1 MAKKSFYAVFV
12 LVFALVII
20 SLVSCASTG
29 FPESPIKK
37 GKREYT
43 ISDRYVFDEEG
54 RELSFEGY
62 EKLGDYEDPNLW
74 NEEVRQADYDENGRL
89 IRVFIDGDRTY
100 PEERFYSYDEEGN
113 LISDEED
120 YMRLLLEGIEKSD
133 RPVSEEK
140 ESDGT
145 WEKYEYADD
154 GSYTYINNRG
164 YNNDLIKKSYDS
176 EGRLVYEKDFYGN
189 ETWYD
194 TLGRI
199 TRKDYHYI
207 EYDDQDRII
216 YEKFDEN
223 TVAQIW
229 RGFDEEGRQNWFK
242 ELETN
247 ELSPDWDELR
257 EIEVTYDKEGFPT
270 YIIEKIYKH
279 LNSEEMEYICT
290 ERFYINKYSYYENGQ
305 MNECRQY
312 RYLNRTDEWIP
323 NN

>member
-1 MAKKSFYAVFV
+1 M
-12 LVFALVII
+12 
-20 SLVSCASTG
+20 
-29 FPESPIKK
+29 
-37 GKREYT
+37 
-43 ISDRYVFDEEG
+43 
-54 RELSFEGY
+54 
-62 EKLGDYEDPNLW
+62 PNLW

-113 LISDEED
+113 LIPDEDMD

-133 RPVSEEK
+133 MPVFEATVP
-140 ESDGT
+140 DGT
-145 WEKYEYADD
+145 WN
-154 GSYTYINNRG
+154 TNNRA
-164 YNNDLIKKSYDS
+164 YNNDPIIKNYDS
-176 EGRLVYEKDFYGN
+176 EGRLIYEKDFYGN

-216 YEKFDEN
+216 YEKYDEN

-312 RYLNRTDEWIP
+312 RYMNRTDEWIP

>member
-12 LVFALVII
+12 VIFALAII

-43 ISDRYVFDEEG
+43 LSDRYVFDEEG

-62 EKLGDYEDPNLW
+62 EKLGDYDVPNLW

-133 RPVSEEK
+133 RPVSEE
-140 ESDGT
+140 
-145 WEKYEYADD
+145 
-154 GSYTYINNRG
+154 
-164 YNNDLIKKSYDS
+164 KSYDS

>member
-1 MAKKSFYAVFV
+1 MAKKGFYAVFV
-12 LVFALVII
+12 LVFALAII

-43 ISDRYVFDEEG
+43 LSDRYVFDEEG

-62 EKLGDYEDPNLW
+62 EKLGDYDEPNLW

-133 RPVSEEK
+133 RTVSEE
-140 ESDGT
+140 
-145 WEKYEYADD
+145 
-154 GSYTYINNRG
+154 
-164 YNNDLIKKSYDS
+164 KSYDS
-176 EGRLVYEKDFYGN
+176 EGRLIYEKDFYGN

>member
-12 LVFALVII
+12 LVFALAII

-43 ISDRYVFDEEG
+43 LSDRYVFDEEG

-133 RPVSEEK
+133 RPVSEE
-140 ESDGT
+140 
-145 WEKYEYADD
+145 
-154 GSYTYINNRG
+154 
-164 YNNDLIKKSYDS
+164 KSYDS

>member
-1 MAKKSFYAVFV
+1 MAKKSFYEVFV
-12 LVFALVII
+12 LILALAII

-43 ISDRYVFDEEG
+43 LSDRYVFDEEG
-54 RELSFEGY
+54 RELLFEGY
-62 EKLGDYEDPNLW
+62 EKLGDYDEPNLW

-133 RPVSEEK
+133 RPVSEE
-140 ESDGT
+140 
-145 WEKYEYADD
+145 
-154 GSYTYINNRG
+154 
-164 YNNDLIKKSYDS
+164 KSYDS

>member
-1 MAKKSFYAVFV
+1 MAKKGFYAVFV
-12 LVFALVII
+12 LVFALAII

-43 ISDRYVFDEEG
+43 LSDRYVFDEEG

-89 IRVFIDGDRTY
+89 IRVFTDGDRTY

-113 LISDEED
+113 LISDEDMD

-133 RPVSEEK
+133 RTVSEE
-140 ESDGT
+140 
-145 WEKYEYADD
+145 
-154 GSYTYINNRG
+154 
-164 YNNDLIKKSYDS
+164 KSYDS
-176 EGRLVYEKDFYGN
+176 EGRLIYEKDFYGN

-199 TRKDYHYI
+199 TREDYHYI